1 MTKPRPRN
9 IAASIHQ
16 RLLDKSKESARPF
29 NELFQYYA
37 IERFLYRLSLS
48 SHAGKFVLKE
58 ALMLPVWE
66 KFPADGK
73 RRINRPAK
81 GRL

>member
-1 MTKPRPRN
+1 MTNPRPRN

-37 IERFLYRLSLS
+37 IERFQIIGDGFTFPLNDGSF
-48 SHAGKFVLKE
+48 AGCLN
-58 ALMLPVWE
+58 
-66 KFPADGK
+66 GK
-73 RRINRPAK
+73 WI
-81 GRL
+81 